1 MRTVFVDTFYWVSFT
16 NPKDPLHQQTVE
28 IERSMQGVRLVTTE
42 VVLIELLNYFCSY
55 GSLMR
60 QKTAMIVHRILKNPT
75 IEVVPHSAELFSAGL
90 ELYENRL
97 DKGYSLT
104 DCISMQV
111 MRSRGITEVLT
122 QDRHFVQE

>member
-1 MRTVFVDTFYWVSFT
+1 M
-16 NPKDPLHQQTVE
+16 
-28 IERSMQGVRLVTTE
+28 TTE
-42 VVLIELLNYFCSY
+42 VVLIELLNYFCAYS
-55 GSLMR
+55 SLMR
-60 QKTAMIVHRILKNPT
+60 RRTVMIAREIINDPD

-90 ELYENRL
+90 ELYESRL

-122 QDRHFVQE
+122 QDRHFVQEGFVILL